1 MIEAEFFFGL
11 TQEALELRVS
21 QEGDGNNVPRPVLSH
36 VHREMALGDVDGK
49 TILIVAVLLLPQARA
64 SFEDLLEDCG
74 LGELVVFS
82 DCHFGREGGRLVWD
96 RVAERKGWR
105 GF

>member
-64 SFEDLLEDCG
+64 SLEDLLKNCG

-82 DCHFGREGGRLVWD
+82 DCHFPRGD
-96 RVAERKGWR
+96 R
-105 GF
+105 